1 MRCRI
6 CVACFLF
13 SLHVSQTVAVHV
25 LLKILTRLILHS
37 GYHRDA
43 YILVLHT
50 RLLRLLIILILLLI
64 LLQSQSI
71 ASVTSFTRVRLL

>member
-13 SLHVSQTVAVHV
+13 SLYVSQTVAVHV